1 MKIVKVNRKVD
12 ASDEKRIG
20 YVTLVK
26 FREDGPWEF
35 SSISHPNVVFGTNL
49 PRIKAYLKE
58 IQKQAKDL
66 EAAVKL
72 MEKEN
77 A

>member
-1 MKIVKVNRKVD
+1 MKVIKISKRVD
-12 ASDEKRIG
+12 ASDEKNIG
-20 YVTLVK
+20 YVTLIK
-26 FREDGPWEF
+26 FRKDGPWEF
-35 SSISHPNVVFGTNL
+35 SSISHPNVVFGTNI
-49 PRIKAYLKE
+49 PRIKTYLKE

-66 EAAVKL
+66 EQAIKI